1 MKVKQY
7 FKSWAWALALPV
19 VLFSACDDDE
29 NPGGGGSDDDAFRAE
44 QGVYVFNNGNEGYS
58 INGSLTFID
67 PAGAAYKNDVF
78 TLVNGRELGSTVQDG
93 VVLGDQLYIAVFG
106 SNTVE
111 VVDKHTVES
120 IAQILPTTAQ
130 GKGPRDIVTDG
141 EYVYVSM
148 QDGYVSRINP
158 ATYTIDNTVKVGPN
172 PEEMAVVGD
181 YLYVANSDGLNY
193 ESGYVNGK
201 SVSKV
206 RLSDFTEEEKI
217 AVGMNPT
224 KLVAHTASGK
234 LFVGCMGDYMDNPTS
249 LWVIDTATGTATDLA
264 VPVTLMCLSGNTL
277 YTIYNQYGSPED
289 NRYISYNATDN
300 SVLDE
305 AFIPVVESVN
315 GFTSNVVDNPAGIVV
330 NPADGHIFIASYVD
344 DPANAYSLPS
354 YVYEY
359 DAEGYVQRRYDV
371 GVGAVNMLILD

>member
-1 MKVKQY
+1 MNVMKYLK
-7 FKSWAWALALPV
+7 FCAWALALPM
-19 VLFSACDDDE
+19 LFVACDDDD
-29 NPGGGGSDDDAFRAE
+29 NPGNGGEETEFRAE
-44 QGVYVFNNGNEGYS
+44 RGIYVFNTGNEGYS

-67 PAGAAYKNDVF
+67 LAGNSYFSDVF
-78 TLVNGRELGSTVQDG
+78 KSANGRELGSTVQDG
-93 VVLGDQLYIAVFG
+93 VVLGENLYIAVSG

-111 VVDKHTVES
+111 VVDKHTAAS
-120 IAQILPTTAQ
+120 IAQICPTTEQ
-130 GKGPRDIVTDG
+130 GSQPRDIVTDG

-148 QDGYVSRINP
+148 FDGYVSRINP

-305 AFIPVVESVN
+305 AFIPVVESIN